1 MSGKK
6 IAIVLGIICVA
17 LIAITGL
24 YMLITGAFVEV
35 NPVAAVAAIS
45 VAVAGMAWFRKEARF
60 HK

>member
-45 VAVAGMAWFRKEARF
+45 VAFAGMAWFRKEARF